1 MPKLVYERR
10 ISFCSLLFAI
20 SLLAGCG
27 GTPPKDLGV
36 EDEQLKPCPSTPN
49 CVSTRADANVRH
61 RMEPI
66 AYSGNSEEAMETIAT
81 AVEGSE
87 RAGIT
92 HRGDGYLRA
101 AFTSRVFR
109 FVDDV
114 EFTLDEK
121 EKLVHFRSASR
132 LGSSDMGVN
141 RDRMTALSKELK
153 PKLGD

>member
-1 MPKLVYERR
+1 MPNLVYGRR

-20 SLLAGCG
+20 SLLAGCV

-36 EDEQLKPCPSTPN
+36 EDGQLKPCPSTPN
-49 CVSTRADANVRH
+49 CVSTRADADAGH

-66 AYSGNSEEAMETIAT
+66 AYSGDSEEAMEAIAA
-81 AVEGSE
+81 AVEGSD

-92 HRGDGYLRA
+92 HRDDGYLRA
-101 AFTSRVFR
+101 EFTSRVFR
-109 FVDDV
+109 FLDDV
-114 EFTLDEK
+114 EFTIDEK

-141 RDRMTALSKELK
+141 RDRMTALSKEVR